1 MAGTASFD
9 RERAFKEVL
18 GAAVAHVWGELP
30 EAVQEKLF
38 AHAVTAGGRSE
49 QDERLREE
57 LARCLHD
64 HHPRTA
70 HTDKQ

>member
-1 MAGTASFD
+1 MARTASVD
-9 RERAFKEVL
+9 RERAFKEAL
-18 GAAVAHVWGELP
+18 GTAVTPVWAELR

-49 QDERLREE
+49 QDENLREE
-57 LARCLHD
+57 LARHLHD